1 MTEQFDVHMPVLATL
16 HWRPGRALRRVV
28 AALLLVATLGA
39 GLWYLTPTS
48 LGGSTSY
55 LVTRGTSMLPTHEP
69 GALIVTRARD
79 EYAVGDVIAF
89 HHEGLHYLVMHRI
102 VGIEGDRFITR
113 GDNNAFDDAFRPAAS
128 DVVGTPW
135 IHVPG
140 GSEVAARIR
149 SPLTQVVVFGSL
161 AVFAFLT
168 VRRHRSG

>member
-1 MTEQFDVHMPVLATL
+1 MVEQIGVRAPVTL
-16 HWRPGRALRRVV
+16 HWIPGASLRRAVGV
-28 AALLLVATLGA
+28 LLLVAALGA

-55 LVTRGTSMLPTHEP
+55 LVTKGTSMLPTHEP
-69 GALIVTRARD
+69 GALIVTRAQD

-102 VGIEGDRFITR
+102 VGIDGDRFITR
-113 GDNNAFDDAFRPAAS
+113 GDNNAFDDAFRPTVS

-140 GSEVAARIR
+140 GSEVLDRLR
-149 SPLTQVVVFGSL
+149 SPLTQGVVFGTL
-161 AVFAFLT
+161 AVFASL
-168 VRRHRSG
+168 VVLRRHRSG